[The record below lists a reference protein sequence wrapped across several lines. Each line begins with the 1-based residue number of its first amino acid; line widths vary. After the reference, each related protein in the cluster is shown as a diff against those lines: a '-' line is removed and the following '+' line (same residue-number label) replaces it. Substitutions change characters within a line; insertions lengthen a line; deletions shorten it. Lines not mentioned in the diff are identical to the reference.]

1 MNVLSARR
9 ERAIEAMRLEDAVLL
24 IGAGEPIP
32 LPEGSDQTYP
42 FRSHAEYIYFAGG
55 ECVGGVL
62 AVDVRGGVASEWAS
76 FAPDPTERER
86 AAITESGFGY
96 RMSMNS
102 VNRKTNVVITV
113 FCYFN
118 KKHSWVKK
126 GMENDYALRH
136 EQNHFNITYIN
147 AWLFVQK
154 LKEAQLNMG
163 NFNYLVE
170 KINDESFDALEK
182 MQNDYDGQTSNGRI
196 NRMQNIWNKK
206 IEQQLAE
213 VITN

>member
-1 MNVLSARR
+1 MIKNTLFIILFFVSSSAY
-9 ERAIEAMRLEDAVLL
+9 AQFTVTIQWQN
-24 IGAGEPIP
+24 IKPGNAGDTIYYKAGKK
-32 LPEGSDQTYP
+32 LTWSDFKGRP
-42 FRSHAEYIYFAGG
+42 
-55 ECVGGVL
+55 
-62 AVDVRGGVASEWAS
+62 VASSA
-76 FAPDPTERER
+76 A

-118 KKHSWVKK
+118 KKNSWVKK
-126 GMENDYALRH
+126 GMESDYALRH

-163 NFNYLVE
+163 NFNYLIE
-170 KINDESFDALEK
+170 KIHDENFDALNK

-196 NRMQNIWNKK
+196 NRMQHIWNKK

-213 VITN
+213 IITN

>member
-1 MNVLSARR
+1 MIKNIFFIMLFFVSSNAY
-9 ERAIEAMRLEDAVLL
+9 AQFTVTIQWQYIKSGNSGDTIYYDEDKKLTW
-24 IGAGEPIP
+24 
-32 LPEGSDQTYP
+32 SDFKGRP
-42 FRSHAEYIYFAGG
+42 
-55 ECVGGVL
+55 
-62 AVDVRGGVASEWAS
+62 VAAS
-76 FAPDPTERER
+76 PA

-118 KKHSWVKK
+118 KKNSWVKK
-126 GMENDYALRH
+126 GMENDYALQH

-170 KINDESFDALEK
+170 KIHDESFEALDK

-196 NRMQNIWNKK
+196 NRLQNIWNKK

-213 VITN
+213 IITN